1 MVRSLY
7 KGSARGSRNRTV
19 GVCAKTG
26 RSPLTARRRPLYDVR
41 VQGVLFVTEPI
52 PGRQGKYARRRKRGA
67 AADAAD
73 VMRVWGEWVR
83 VHRPGQE
90 SRVKLTEER
99 EERISWAVATYG
111 ADACV
116 EAIEGCKLS
125 PFHQGDNDR
134 RRKYDD
140 VELILRD
147 AAKIERFRDIARE
160 HRSRPK
166 GADF

>member
-1 MVRSLY
+1 M
-7 KGSARGSRNRTV
+7 
-19 GVCAKTG
+19 
-26 RSPLTARRRPLYDVR
+26 
-41 VQGVLFVTEPI
+41 TEP
-52 PGRQGKYARRRKRGA
+52 GRGRAGKYARRRKKA
-67 AADAAD
+67 AAAGAGD
-73 VMRVWGEWVR
+73 VMRVWNEWVR

-90 SRVKLTEER
+90 NRVRLTEER

-116 EAIEGCKLS
+116 EAIEGCRLS

-147 AAKIERFRDIARE
+147 AAKIERFREIARE
-160 HRSRPK
+160 HRARPR
-166 GADF
+166 GTDF